1 MRISPVADFDVDID
15 IKRLIKEYTLNIK
28 DLMADAIGN
37 NAVLV
42 QKKFHII
49 RNDVKSELLNNMPYT
64 MEIAEKVKNKFKYK
78 DMTYRIGMPNTAY
91 NWHYDV
97 GIVCYHIP
105 LISNDGCHFV
115 YENERSYTMPPGK
128 LYFVHNGIPHTFVNA
143 GKEPRLHI
151 TFETLNV

>member
-1 MRISPVADFDVDID
+1 MRISPVADFDVD

-64 MEIAEKVKNKFKYK
+64 MEIAEKVKK
-78 DMTYRIGMPNTAY
+78 G
-91 NWHYDV
+91 YDV
-97 GIVCYHIP
+97 
-105 LISNDGCHFV
+105 
-115 YENERSYTMPPGK
+115 
-128 LYFVHNGIPHTFVNA
+128 
-143 GKEPRLHI
+143 
-151 TFETLNV
+151 